1 MARPRS
7 LAEQTQVTKLEALTS
22 STACGDFLAAQ
33 RGLDAVGVRYKE
45 GLERIKQ
52 ERRLV
57 WRRAA
62 QSLFM
67 YMAAALSFTMI
78 AAVPKT

>member
-1 MARPRS
+1 MAQPTS
-7 LAEQTQVTKLEALTS
+7 LAEQTQVSILEASTTS
-22 STACGDFLAAQ
+22 TGGDFQAV
-33 RGLDAVGVRYKE
+33 RKGPDAVGVRYKE

>member
-1 MARPRS
+1 MAQPTS
-7 LAEQTQVTKLEALTS
+7 LAEQTQVSILEASTTS
-22 STACGDFLAAQ
+22 TGGDFQAVQ
-33 RGLDAVGVRYKE
+33 KGPDAVGVRYKE